1 MNTSSSGSVLKTI
14 LAVIA
19 AVFGIGLLIGGIY
32 LAVLGGS
39 WYYIIA
45 GILFIATAVLCINEK
60 VLHSLFMPY
69 SFWRQW
75 CGGCGKSVQ
84 ISLHLRRV

>member
-1 MNTSSSGSVLKTI
+1 MSTPSSDSALKTV

-19 AVFGIGLLIGGIY
+19 IIFGLLLLIGGIY

-45 GILFIATAVLCINEK
+45 GLFFIATAVL
-60 VLHSLFMPY
+60 LHKL
-69 SFWRQW
+69 
-75 CGGCGKSVQ
+75 KSSALL
-84 ISLHLRRV
+84 I

>member
-39 WYYIIA
+39 
-45 GILFIATAVLCINEK
+45 
-60 VLHSLFMPY
+60 
-69 SFWRQW
+69 
-75 CGGCGKSVQ
+75 
-84 ISLHLRRV
+84 